1 MKTKWIFTLLVL
13 MLAGCTFPAGTDVVS
28 PQCPTQLPAPGCSVS
43 GFTPSPEPAA
53 PTPANPY
60 QVISTKVAAGPI
72 NFRNGPG
79 TIFSVANT
87 YGIGSV
93 FQVYAKD
100 PGDGW
105 IFVRTSNDA
114 FGWVD
119 VRFVEQGLDLTKI
132 PAIIPPNVYVIFGRL
147 LDQNGLPAQFV
158 QFAVVQGSGNDAPRT
173 DAQTNKDGMFYAFL
187 PSTVTGTWRVSF
199 VAYGC
204 GYAFTGN
211 CDRSGT
217 VVPESQN
224 ITLPQ
229 TDILQFT
236 WNGN

>member
-1 MKTKWIFTLLVL
+1 MAKKWITVFLVFL
-13 MLAGCTFPAGTDVVS
+13 LAGCTFPSNASTAS
-28 PQCPTQLPAPGCSVS
+28 PQCPTQLPAPECKVS
-43 GFTPSPEPAA
+43 EFTPSPGPVAPVPAV
-53 PTPANPY
+53 PY
-60 QVISTKVAAGPI
+60 QVISTKVTAGPI

-87 YGIGSV
+87 YAIGSV

-105 IFVRTSNDA
+105 IFVRTANDA
-114 FGWVD
+114 YGWVD

-132 PAIIPPNVYVIFGRL
+132 PAIIPPNVYIVSGRL
-147 LDQNGLPAQFV
+147 LDQVGLPADFV
-158 QFAVVQGSGNDAPRT
+158 QFAIVQGSGDATLRT
-173 DAQTNKDGMFYAFL
+173 DAITNKDGMFYAYL
-187 PSTVTGTWRVSF
+187 PSTATGTWTVSF

-204 GYAFTGN
+204 GYPATSN

-217 VVPESQN
+217 VTPVSQN
-224 ITLPQ
+224 ITMPQ
-229 TDILQFT
+229 TNLLQFT